1 MAAAIPFPAIQTNLF
16 SLPQDD
22 RPNALNRSARHNFL
36 KPISQNDSHNK
47 PITQDDSYNPT
58 HLYDLDLGGDCSRPD
73 RRFESSNTHPVKT
86 KRADESQE
94 FKEALEITGVFRGR
108 ELTRKERRL
117 TCGITPIDSLIGGG
131 IVRGR
136 ISEIVG
142 NSGTGKTS
150 LAAAFAA
157 SITGRG
163 EVAAW
168 IDAGGGFDPASIEE
182 AGVDLARILWV
193 ATPANRTQSNYRTS
207 YEDTRDRPGPTHR
220 PDEMLDDP
228 AIYYQKIRA
237 EFEPGEGHCP
247 HPQRPPRMTEVL
259 ERDEPGLA
267 RPEYRSNYAA
277 KRSASAVVL
286 KAAEWILTAGG
297 FGLVVIDC
305 GGMSDGRFGAFTQ
318 SAALRLARG
327 AERSG
332 AAVLVL
338 APYRMCGTFAAL
350 SLRLSRSRACFSRA
364 NRGAPGL
371 FDGLTIEARVMRNK
385 LGGSGGAAT
394 WSALADPSCAPMFE
408 AKSNS
413 ALPASA
419 STLAGAPIPR
429 ISVTT
434 SAWAAMQSPGS
445 FDSLDSSEHA
455 PTAARVAAQH

>member
-1 MAAAIPFPAIQTNLF
+1 MAAAIPFSAIETNLF
-16 SLPQDD
+16 SLLLDD
-22 RPNALNRSARHNFL
+22 RQNALNRSAGHPSLFL
-36 KPISQNDSHNK
+36 KPITQNDS
-47 PITQDDSYNPT
+47 SNPAD
-58 HLYDLDLGGDCSRPD
+58 LYDLDG
-73 RRFESSNTHPVKT
+73 TAA
-86 KRADESQE
+86 RAAKLPQGEPRIGIAAAQE
-94 FKEALEITGVFRGR
+94 FKEILEITGVFRGR

-117 TCGITPIDSLIGGG
+117 ACGITPVDSLIGGG

-182 AGVDLARILWV
+182 AGVDLTRILWV
-193 ATPANRTQSNYRTS
+193 ATPANRIQSNYRTR
-207 YEDTRDRPGPTHR
+207 YEDTCDRPGPAHR
-220 PDEMLDDP
+220 TAEMLDDP
-228 AIYYQKIRA
+228 AIYYQKITA
-237 EFEPGEGHCP
+237 ESKPGEGQCP
-247 HPQRPPRMTEVL
+247 HPQRPPRMTEVF
-259 ERDEPGLA
+259 ERDEPGLS
-267 RPEYRSNYAA
+267 RPEYRSNYAV

-332 AAVLVL
+332 AAVLVI

-394 WSALADPSCAPMFE
+394 WSALADPSCTSTLIATSEPAM
-408 AKSNS
+408 N
-413 ALPASA
+413 ASA
-419 STLAGAPIPR
+419 AMPR
-429 ISVTT
+429 P
-434 SAWAAMQSPGS
+434 AGS
-445 FDSLDSSEHA
+445 FNSLDSSEHA
-455 PTAARVAAQH
+455 PTADRIVAY